1 MEHQNSATETR
12 AVEPSSFVVRHEFDD
27 VDELAEVG
35 RTWDLDFRQLS
46 RGAFAGDVYQAGTP
60 SFQLARTR
68 LRGVVHQHG
77 TTPPGLLTFAVPA
90 VGDIDLVW
98 RGHTIGRD
106 SVMVH
111 RPSSELESVSGADF
125 DIFLV
130 SVSMDSLEQAFERLG
145 TTGSRRHVAGL
156 EITQVEPLVLDR
168 LRRWVNLALTSVF
181 DEPRLLDRTPIV
193 GQMKSTAADRLAHC
207 LWPGLE
213 NDRSPARIQRRRGVE
228 NAIRLARQQARSITS
243 VVQLSRLSGVSERTL
258 RRGFRERF
266 RTSPKAYLQAQRLIG
281 VRRRLRATRESISIS
296 DIANEWGFWHMG
308 QFAADYRRHFGELPS
323 ETVRHGATKGT

>member
-1 MEHQNSATETR
+1 MEHQNPATKTH
-12 AVEPSSFVVRHEFDD
+12 AVEPSSFVVRHEFGD
-27 VDELAEVG
+27 VDELAEVS
-35 RTWDLDFRQLS
+35 RNWDLDFRQLS
-46 RGAFAGDVYQAGTP
+46 RGAFAGDVHQAGTP

-77 TTPPGLLTFAVPA
+77 TSPPGLLTVAIPA
-90 VGDIDLVW
+90 AGDIDLVW
-98 RGHTIGRD
+98 RGRTISRD
-106 SVMVH
+106 SVLVH
-111 RPSSELESVSGADF
+111 QPSSELESISGADF

-145 TTGSRRHVAGL
+145 KTDSRRLVARL
-156 EITQVEPLVLDR
+156 EIAQVEPLVLER
-168 LRRWVNLALTSVF
+168 LRRWVNLALISIF
-181 DEPRLLDRTPIV
+181 DEPRLLDRRPIV
-193 GQMKSTAADRLAHC
+193 GQMNSAAADLLARC
-207 LWPGLE
+207 LVTDIE
-213 NDRSPARIQRRRGVE
+213 VDRSQSGVRRRGGVE

-243 VVQLSRLSGVSERTL
+243 VVELSRLSGVSERTL

-281 VRRRLRATRESISIS
+281 VRRRLRASHETTSIS

-323 ETVRHGATKGT
+323 ETVRLNPTKGT

>member
-1 MEHQNSATETR
+1 MRHQNSATETR

-181 DEPRLLDRTPIV
+181 DEPCFLDRRPIV
-193 GQMKSTAADRLAHC
+193 DQMKSAAADRLARC
-207 LWPGLE
+207 LRPGLE
-213 NDRSPARIQRRRGVE
+213 GDRSPARIQRRRGVE
-228 NAIRLARQQARSITS
+228 NAIRLARRQARSITS

-258 RRGFRERF
+258 RRGFHERF

-323 ETVRHGATKGT
+323 ETVRLWDPAIA

>member
-1 MEHQNSATETR
+1 MEHQNPATEIH
-12 AVEPSSFVVRHEFDD
+12 AVDPASFVVRHEFDD

-35 RTWDLDFRQLS
+35 RSWDLDFRQLS

-98 RGHTIGRD
+98 RGRTIGRD
-106 SVMVH
+106 SVLVH
-111 RPSSELESVSGADF
+111 QPSSELESVSGADF

-130 SVSMDSLEQAFERLG
+130 SVSMDSLEQSFERLG

-156 EITQVEPLVLDR
+156 EIVQAEPIALGW
-168 LRRWVNLALTSVF
+168 LRRWANLALTSIF
-181 DEPRLLDRTPIV
+181 HEPHLLDRTPIV
-193 GQMKSTAADRLAHC
+193 GQMKSTAADRLARC

-228 NAIRLARQQARSITS
+228 NAIRLARHQAGSIGS
-243 VVQLSRLSGVSERTL
+243 VADLSRLSGVSRRTL

-281 VRRRLRATRESISIS
+281 VRRRLRSTGDTTPIS

-323 ETVRHGATKGT
+323 ETVRLNPG